1 MSMEGETGDLLVKV
15 ILDGSERVIRLTGSA
30 AVMSGKLLIF
40 LSALLNKGK
49 TRDIAL
55 NPGGMCMVT
64 IKEGDIKEF
73 AKLAK
78 KYHLPYF
85 IAKDKLHEKGYQD
98 ICAKMEDAPVIN
110 RICEKL
116 GIAMLDKD
124 SEVLKVEDF
133 KSAAEAKGKVSVSFS
148 RALNRITEKDYSK
161 DTPRF
166 ICERTNPDRYIE
178 LYSSREA
185 YRGEEYTK
193 TRYIVYK
200 DGEKLGEYH
209 DGRFDGRDD
218 NYWIRQRAAMKDAGG
233 FSDDIVFFD
242 EAVEFEHYRDLHDMQ
257 NIGESIAVSDLKERI
272 EKDIAEVKVGK
283 GEGKNPRKASEILKS
298 EAGAKNIKSEKQ
310 GKIHSFVDEY
320 KRLQPAK
327 KKEKI
332 KELER

>member
-1 MSMEGETGDLLVKV
+1 MSMEGETGDLIVKV
-15 ILDGSERVIRLTGSA
+15 ILDGGERKIRLSGSA
-30 AVMSGKLLIF
+30 ALMSGKLLIF
-40 LSALLNKGK
+40 LSALLKKGK

-64 IKEGDIKEF
+64 VKEDDIKEF

-85 IAKDKLHEKGYQD
+85 IAKDKTHEKGYQD

-116 GIAMLDKD
+116 GINVLDKEAD
-124 SEVLKVEDF
+124 ILKAEDF
-133 KSAAEAKGKVSVSFS
+133 KSAAESKKQVSVSFS
-148 RALNRITEKDYSK
+148 RALNRITERDYSK
-161 DTPRF
+161 DTPRY

-178 LYSSREA
+178 LHSSRES

-200 DGEKLGEYH
+200 DGEKVGEYH
-209 DGRFDGRDD
+209 DGRFDGRDK
-218 NYWIRQRAAMKDAGG
+218 NYWTRQREAMKEAGG
-233 FSDDIVFFD
+233 FTDDIVFFD
-242 EAVEFEHYRDLHDMQ
+242 EAVEFDHYRELHDMQ
-257 NIGESIAVSDLKERI
+257 RNREPVSVEALKEKI
-272 EKDIAEVKVGK
+272 EKELDSVKIGDTD
-283 GEGKNPRKASEILKS
+283 KNPLKASESLKS
-298 EAGAKNIKSEKQ
+298 GAGAKNTKSEKQ

-320 KRLQPAK
+320 KRSQPAR

-332 KELER
+332 KELAR

>member
-1 MSMEGETGDLLVKV
+1 MEGETGDLLVRV

-30 AVMSGKLLIF
+30 ALMSGKLLIF
-40 LSALLNKGK
+40 LSALLKKGK

-64 IKEGDIKEF
+64 IKEGYIKEF

-85 IAKDKLHEKGYQD
+85 IAKDKMHEKGYQD

-116 GIAMLDKD
+116 GIATLDKD
-124 SEVLKVEDF
+124 LEVLKAEDF
-133 KSAAEAKGKVSVSFS
+133 KSVAEAKRQMSVSFS

-161 DTPRF
+161 DTPRY

-178 LYSSREA
+178 LYSSRES

-193 TRYIVYK
+193 TKYIVYK
-200 DGEKLGEYH
+200 DGEKVGEYH
-209 DGRFDGRDD
+209 DGRFDGRDS
-218 NYWIRQRAAMKDAGG
+218 NYWTNQRESMKEAGG

-242 EAVEFEHYRDLHDMQ
+242 EAVEFDHYRDLHDMQ
-257 NIGESIAVSDLKERI
+257 NIGEPVAASDLKERI
-272 EKDIAEVKVGK
+272 EKDIADVKVSDGQ
-283 GEGKNPRKASEILKS
+283 NPQKASESLKS
-298 EAGAKNIKSEKQ
+298 EAGAKSIKSEKQ

-320 KRLQPAK
+320 KRSQPAR

-332 KELER
+332 KELAR